1 MDTNKKKL
9 IYWSMGIA
17 FAPFIIILLLAVAIY
32 IPPIQNFV
40 VKQVASYASK
50 ETKMDIRVKSVNLVF
65 PLKLGINGMSA
76 IKQNDSLPQIKDT
89 VANIHQAVAE
99 IQLLPL
105 FNKKIEIDRLE
116 FNKMSFNTTNFIHEA
131 RVKGHV
137 GLLAI
142 EAHGIDLGKELIRIN
157 NAELK
162 DANIDVAL
170 SDTVKEDTTESENF
184 WKIYAEKLNIER
196 TKATIHMPG
205 DTMRIA
211 AYMGKTYAAN
221 GFFNLY
227 KGLYKV
233 KSFAW
238 KDGTL
243 NYDNVYKGTTKGLD
257 YNHLA
262 LSNINIGLRNIY
274 YLAPQLSLNLTSCS
288 FEEKSGIK
296 VSQLQGLVAM
306 DSLSLKLPQLNFR
319 TPESNLTAKVNLN
332 FNAFADKN
340 PGKFDITLH
349 GSFGKQDLM
358 MFMGDMPSDFRKA
371 WPNYPLDVDGVVK
384 GNLRHADFAGLNI
397 KLPTAF
403 QIKTNGFINNITDT
417 KRLSA
422 NVDVNA
428 KTYNLDFISCLLSK
442 EIKQTVNIPNGIGF
456 DGNIKADGN
465 SYASVFTLMQG
476 KGKISGKASIN
487 ADKMIY
493 NADLNATAFP
503 IQAFLPRMGLRPFS
517 GTFAANG
524 AGTDFLKGNAK
535 LKANANVKSFG
546 MSGYDFSN
554 IKLYANIGNRKAH
567 INLDSKNKL
576 LKGTVTLDALINPK
590 RVLATLGCDIT
601 NIDLYNL
608 HITSTP
614 IVAALCGH
622 IDAETDMKET
632 YIVKGRIGDVA
643 VLDSNKLYRPEDDI
657 VLDILTR
664 RDTTHAIIDCGD
676 FRLNMDAHG
685 GYKKLMSI
693 GNKFVN
699 EINRQID
706 KRYIDQAL
714 LRKNLPIAHIALNT
728 GSENFICRVLKKY
741 GYSINNADMDL
752 TSSPIGGLNGW
763 LEINALN
770 ASGIQ
775 LDTIR
780 LRLASD
786 ANEMTYQ
793 AQIRNN
799 KKNPQYVF
807 NALFNGGIH
816 EHGTYL
822 NGKIYDARNR
832 LGISTGLSA
841 SMEEHGIRVT
851 MTDTKPILGYKQ
863 FSINEDNYAFLG
875 DDKRVSANLKMI
887 ADDGTGV
894 QIYTDDTN
902 TDALQDVTI
911 GLHKF
916 ELEKITAVI
925 PYMPKISGTMDGDF
939 HLIQTPENITVS
951 TAININKMVYEGSAM
966 GNVGTEFVYMPK
978 NDGTHHV
985 DGYLTVN
992 NDEVAY
998 LKGTYD
1004 SKGEGNLDATLTMAR
1019 TPLSLINGFI
1029 PDKLIGLKGYGEG
1042 ELSVKGSLS
1051 KPQVNGEIYLDSSY
1065 LVSEPYGVE
1074 LRFDNDPVR
1083 IVGSNLLFENF
1094 EMYSH
1099 NDQPLT
1105 LSGALDFSDLN
1116 RMMLNLRMRARNFQI
1131 IDAKENRRSE
1141 TFGKAFVNIYAMI
1154 NGPIDNLMMRGRLDV
1169 LGSTDMTY
1177 IMRDTPISTD
1187 NQLEGLVTFVDPRD
1201 TFNDDV
1207 TRPPLSGFNMDLSLS
1222 IDEGAHIIAQ
1232 LNAEKTNYIDL
1243 EGGGDLRLQYYQ
1255 NDLRLT
1261 GKYTLNNGE
1270 MKYSLPV
1277 IPLKTFAIQDG
1288 SSVEFTGDPMNP
1300 KLNITATETSKSS
1313 IGTGNA
1319 ARQVKFECGVKIT
1332 KTLKDMG
1339 LEFII
1344 DAPED
1349 LTLHSQLQSMSTEE
1363 RGKLAVAMLTTG
1375 MYMAEESMGS
1385 FTMNSA
1391 LSAFLNSQINSI
1403 SNSAMR
1409 TLDLSFGVDN
1419 TTTATGDI
1427 QTDYSF
1433 KFAKRF
1439 WNNRLRIVVGGKLST
1454 GSDAPNDNNT
1464 FFDNIT
1470 FEYRLSDT
1478 SNKYINVFYNRNS
1491 YDWLEG
1497 NIEEFGAGF
1506 MWRRKLQHFNEIFK
1520 FKTKSDIIA
1529 PRDTTKKK

>member
-1 MDTNKKKL
+1 
-9 IYWSMGIA
+9 
-17 FAPFIIILLLAVAIY
+17 
-32 IPPIQNFV
+32 
-40 VKQVASYASK
+40 
-50 ETKMDIRVKSVNLVF
+50 
-65 PLKLGINGMSA
+65 
-76 IKQNDSLPQIKDT
+76 
-89 VANIHQAVAE
+89 
-99 IQLLPL
+99 
-105 FNKKIEIDRLE
+105 
-116 FNKMSFNTTNFIHEA
+116 
-131 RVKGHV
+131 
-137 GLLAI
+137 
-142 EAHGIDLGKELIRIN
+142 
-157 NAELK
+157 
-162 DANIDVAL
+162 
-170 SDTVKEDTTESENF
+170 
-184 WKIYAEKLNIER
+184 
-196 TKATIHMPG
+196 
-205 DTMRIA
+205 
-211 AYMGKTYAAN
+211 
-221 GFFNLY
+221 
-227 KGLYKV
+227 
-233 KSFAW
+233 
-238 KDGTL
+238 
-243 NYDNVYKGTTKGLD
+243 
-257 YNHLA
+257 
-262 LSNINIGLRNIY
+262 
-274 YLAPQLSLNLTSCS
+274 
-288 FEEKSGIK
+288 
-296 VSQLQGLVAM
+296 
-306 DSLSLKLPQLNFR
+306 
-319 TPESNLTAKVNLN
+319 
-332 FNAFADKN
+332 
-340 PGKFDITLH
+340 
-349 GSFGKQDLM
+349 
-358 MFMGDMPSDFRKA
+358 
-371 WPNYPLDVDGVVK
+371 
-384 GNLRHADFAGLNI
+384 
-397 KLPTAF
+397 
-403 QIKTNGFINNITDT
+403 
-417 KRLSA
+417 
-422 NVDVNA
+422 
-428 KTYNLDFISCLLSK
+428 
-442 EIKQTVNIPNGIGF
+442 
-456 DGNIKADGN
+456 
-465 SYASVFTLMQG
+465 
-476 KGKISGKASIN
+476 
-487 ADKMIY
+487 
-493 NADLNATAFP
+493 
-503 IQAFLPRMGLRPFS
+503 
-517 GTFAANG
+517 
-524 AGTDFLKGNAK
+524 
-535 LKANANVKSFG
+535 
-546 MSGYDFSN
+546 
-554 IKLYANIGNRKAH
+554 
-567 INLDSKNKL
+567 
-576 LKGTVTLDALINPK
+576 
-590 RVLATLGCDIT
+590 
-601 NIDLYNL
+601 
-608 HITSTP
+608 
-614 IVAALCGH
+614 
-622 IDAETDMKET
+622 
-632 YIVKGRIGDVA
+632 
-643 VLDSNKLYRPEDDI
+643 
-657 VLDILTR
+657 
-664 RDTTHAIIDCGD
+664 
-676 FRLNMDAHG
+676 
-685 GYKKLMSI
+685 
-693 GNKFVN
+693 
-699 EINRQID
+699 
-706 KRYIDQAL
+706 
-714 LRKNLPIAHIALNT
+714 
-728 GSENFICRVLKKY
+728 
-741 GYSINNADMDL
+741 
-752 TSSPIGGLNGW
+752 
-763 LEINALN
+763 
-770 ASGIQ
+770 
-775 LDTIR
+775 
-780 LRLASD
+780 
-786 ANEMTYQ
+786 
-793 AQIRNN
+793 
-799 KKNPQYVF
+799 
-807 NALFNGGIH
+807 
-816 EHGTYL
+816 
-822 NGKIYDARNR
+822 
-832 LGISTGLSA
+832 
-841 SMEEHGIRVT
+841 MEEHGIRVT

-1116 RMMLNLRMRARNFQI
+1116 RMMLNLRMRARNFQL